1 MNIPGTTARQALG
14 MAALALLLGGCAG
27 TAGGED
33 AEDGALKKPTPLA
46 TAHAVAPASEPSPA
60 AGPEG
65 PAGKREDGSAAPDPT
80 PTPTAPAPQ
89 PSGPEPIAP
98 GPVEEPAH
106 APAGQEAPPVEL
118 PDSFCAFPDPTM
130 NAVCRS
136 ALGR

>member
-27 TAGGED
+27 AAGSEE
-33 AEDGALKKPTPLA
+33 ARDGALKEPTPLA

-60 AGPEG
+60 AGPDG
-65 PAGKREDGSAAPDPT
+65 PAEKREAEAATPSSTPAPT
-80 PTPTAPAPQ
+80 TPAPQ

-98 GPVEEPAH
+98 GQVDEPAPE
-106 APAGQEAPPVEL
+106 PAGQEAPPVEL
-118 PDSFCAFPDPTM
+118 PDSLCAFPDPTM